1 MSEEGPGMRGVIE
14 AAKAG
19 FEELAGRPVEAVSS
33 VNREDGGWRLAVEVV
48 ELARIPDST
57 SLLGT
62 YEVRV
67 DGDGN
72 IVEYERI
79 RRYYRNRADE
89 DMG

>member
-1 MSEEGPGMRGVIE
+1 MSDGDKSLAAVIE
-14 AAKAG
+14 SARAG
-19 FEELAGRPVEAVSS
+19 FEQLAGRTVEGVSS
-33 VNREDGGWRLAVEVV
+33 VNRQDGGWRLELEVV

-67 DGDGN
+67 DRDGE
-72 IVEYERI
+72 VLEYDRV

-89 DMG
+89 EA